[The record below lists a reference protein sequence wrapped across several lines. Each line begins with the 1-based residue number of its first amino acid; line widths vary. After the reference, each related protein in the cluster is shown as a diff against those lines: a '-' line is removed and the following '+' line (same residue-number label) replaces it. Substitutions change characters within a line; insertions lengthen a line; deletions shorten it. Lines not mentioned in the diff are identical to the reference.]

1 MCIQLLQYTLLD
13 GSQSLGTTLSF
24 TFRHPLSSSSCP
36 VIEIPVFPIL
46 FQWSYSQVFIPARM
60 PSFSSLLKRSRPK
73 RKAEHDNI
81 ANVDTSKKDRA
92 SRRLPTRGD
101 FFRSFLGRTRS
112 SAGPRPGAD
121 EDIQNKQAPLQ
132 SPTQGKAGNVATPTS
147 DPNKPLPPPP
157 PFNDSESAKQPVKA
171 DIQLKRIIQP
181 LTLADI
187 HKLFSG
193 APQFFVRSE
202 GHHAGAPHP
211 SVAFPWNEELEIRDL
226 SDHGQIEEKAWG
238 CVTTTPHII
247 RKQKRDAVVEQATE
261 ENGNKTPHFVPRCKE
276 RPNMLSMQGL
286 ERGTVGFQ
294 AALEVAVA
302 DALHE
307 DKPHQDEKTLQSLR
321 VKFLKGKK
329 RGLRPL
335 SEASVVSKLT
345 EMGLAYHAK
354 PPVSKTSVE
363 MYTELFTQVLFPPTR
378 VTDADDPTSFHV
390 QIETLVSVLTEPGI
404 WVDFSNVEWRIRLG
418 QTLWGPSYQPDQ
430 EEEVDVDGEEEEHR
444 HESQQFWLLLQILLS
459 CELVVRLDAV
469 SRSARQDPGL
479 ITAEEIQRFERDV
492 TRPVKWS
499 LLLARLWLENIKIT
513 QSVNQ
518 PSEQYPPEHE
528 KRPSGWLSSIKQAV
542 TPQHEEFDPIT
553 SHTIDFQGRRQKR
566 QINGL
571 IRFSRKMR
579 WPGAERIAEKFAMDL
594 EKGSDGTGSTLSDRA
609 SQAGTS
615 LSMTTQR
622 SSYFAGI
629 GRLRRGLTM
638 GGQPNMFHPSGWL
651 SKSYLTGLIL
661 PGEGLSHLMMSTL
674 LENDEVA
681 VARLGGDANLYG
693 GFVYSGQSFWST
705 ACIIGRVLAAGKGA
719 SECMGWLSSP
729 IKPKRVVEGWVS
741 VDVELEPRSD
751 GEEGPHAARIWKKST
766 VERESHVLGDGDART
781 ILPGDFTLPPAD
793 VPDPVNLEV
802 NLESLDLFTGLDSA
816 ESSPLEEDEPGVETA
831 GKPNIRTYSA
841 MLQFTVKPSDE
852 PTKSMNFALIYDV
865 QFVTAHPC
873 VPSLHTQLIQSS
885 TNPGSPAVQLD
896 SASSGPH
903 TLFTGHALH
912 KSYNFS
918 RHTLSSVVFP
928 SPAAPPPLL
937 SLHTSST
944 EIFVIDCTEPDPP
957 EVAALDAHPAQSAY
971 VSRKRRF
978 GSDLEMLTR
987 AWCAEKGYNALVSRK
1002 GRNCIA
1008 CSIREARALS
1018 WKIVL
1023 RFG

>member
-1 MCIQLLQYTLLD
+1 
-13 GSQSLGTTLSF
+13 
-24 TFRHPLSSSSCP
+24 
-36 VIEIPVFPIL
+36 
-46 FQWSYSQVFIPARM
+46 M
-60 PSFSSLLKRSRPK
+60 PSFSSLLKRSRTK
-73 RKAEHDNI
+73 REAEQPPQPVATRDNTARDI
-81 ANVDTSKKDRA
+81 VTRDKVANVNTSGKDRA
-92 SRRLPTRGD
+92 SRRLSTRGD
-101 FFRSFLGRTRS
+101 FFRGFLNRTRS
-112 SAGPRPGAD
+112 SAGPRPEAD
-121 EDIQNKQAPLQ
+121 GDAQIKKTTLQA
-132 SPTQGKAGNVATPTS
+132 PTQGKGSNVATPTS

-157 PFNDSESAKQPVKA
+157 PFNESESAQAPVKA
-171 DIQLKRIIQP
+171 GIQLKRIIQP
-181 LTLADI
+181 LTLSDI

-247 RKQKRDAVVEQATE
+247 REQKRDAVVEQATE
-261 ENGNKTPHFVPRCKE
+261 ENGDKTPHFVPRCKE

-307 DKPHQDEKTLQSLR
+307 DTPHQDEKALHLLR

-345 EMGLAYHAK
+345 EMGLLYHEK

-430 EEEVDVDGEEEEHR
+430 EEEGIVDGEEEEHR

-459 CELVVRLDAV
+459 CELVIRLDAV
-469 SRSARQDPGL
+469 SRSAQQDPWL

-513 QSVNQ
+513 QSVKQ
-518 PSEQYPPEHE
+518 QSEQQPEHE
-528 KRPSGWLSSIKQAV
+528 RRPSGWLSSIKQAV
-542 TPQHEEFDPIT
+542 TPQHEEFDTID
-553 SHTIDFQGRRQKR
+553 SHTIEFRGRRQKR

-579 WPGAERIAEKFAMDL
+579 WPGAERIAEKFAIDL
-594 EKGSDGTGSTLSDRA
+594 EKGSDGIGRIPTVPA
-609 SQAGTS
+609 PQAGTS
-615 LSMTTQR
+615 LTMTTQR

-629 GRLRRGLTM
+629 GRPGIRRGLTF
-638 GGQPNMFHPSGWL
+638 GGPPNMFHPSGWL

-681 VARLGGDANLYG
+681 VARLGGDPNLYG

-729 IKPKRVVEGWVS
+729 IQPKGVVEGWVS

-751 GEEGPHAARIWKKST
+751 GEEGSHAARIWKKST

-802 NLESLDLFTGLDSA
+802 KLESLDLFTGLDSA
-816 ESSPLEEDEPGVETA
+816 ESSPINEDGPS
-831 GKPNIRTYSA
+831 GKTTDHPNIRTYSA
-841 MLQFTVKPSDE
+841 MLQFTIKPSDE
-852 PTKSMNFALIYDV
+852 PTKSMNLSLTYDV

-873 VPSLHTQLIQSS
+873 VPSLHTRLIQSS
-885 TNPGSPAVQLD
+885 TSPGFQAAQLD
-896 SASSGPH
+896 TKSSGPH

-918 RHTLSSVVFP
+918 RHTLSSVVFA

-937 SLHTSST
+937 SLHSSST
-944 EIFVIDCTEPDPP
+944 EVFVIDCTEPDPP
-957 EVAALDAHPAQSAY
+957 EVATMDTHPAQSAY

-978 GSDLEMLTR
+978 GSDLEMLAR

>member
-1 MCIQLLQYTLLD
+1 
-13 GSQSLGTTLSF
+13 
-24 TFRHPLSSSSCP
+24 
-36 VIEIPVFPIL
+36 
-46 FQWSYSQVFIPARM
+46 M

-73 RKAEHDNI
+73 RKAEQPPQTVETSDNTARDNVTRDNI
-81 ANVDTSKKDRA
+81 ANVDTNKKDRS
-92 SRRLPTRGD
+92 SRRLSTRGD

-112 SAGPRPGAD
+112 STGPRPGAD
-121 EDIQNKQAPLQ
+121 GDVQNKQTPLQ
-132 SPTQGKAGNVATPTS
+132 SPTQGKATPAS

-157 PFNDSESAKQPVKA
+157 PFNDSESTKQPVKSG
-171 DIQLKRIIQP
+171 IQLKRIIQP
-181 LTLADI
+181 LTLSDI

-247 RKQKRDAVVEQATE
+247 RKQKGDAVVEQATE
-261 ENGNKTPHFVPRCKE
+261 EKENKTPHFVPRCKE

-302 DALHE
+302 DALHD
-307 DKPHQDEKTLQSLR
+307 DKPHEDEKTLQSLR

-363 MYTELFTQVLFPPTR
+363 MYTELFTQVSFPPTR
-378 VTDADDPTSFHV
+378 VTDDDDPTSFHV

-459 CELVVRLDAV
+459 SELVVRLDAV
-469 SRSARQDPGL
+469 SRSAQQDPGL

-513 QSVNQ
+513 QSVQQ
-518 PSEQYPPEHE
+518 PSEQQPPEHE
-528 KRPSGWLSSIKQAV
+528 KRHTGWLSSIKQAV
-542 TPQHEEFDPIT
+542 TPQHEEFDLIAL
-553 SHTIDFQGRRQKR
+553 HTVDFQGRRQRR

-579 WPGAERIAEKFAMDL
+579 WPGAERIAEKFAIDL

-629 GRLRRGLTM
+629 GRPGIRRGLSM
-638 GGQPNMFHPSGWL
+638 GGKPNMFHPSGWL

-729 IKPKRVVEGWVS
+729 VKPKGVVEGWVS

-781 ILPGDFTLPPAD
+781 ILPGDFTLPRAD

-816 ESSPLEEDEPGVETA
+816 ESSPLEEDGPGVETA
-831 GKPNIRTYSA
+831 DKPNVRTYSA

-852 PTKSMNFALIYDV
+852 PTKSMNFALTYDV

-873 VPSLHTQLIQSS
+873 VPSLHTRLVQSS
-885 TNPGSPAVQLD
+885 TNPGSPAAQLD
-896 SASSGPH
+896 STSSGPH

-918 RHTLSSVVFP
+918 RHTLSSVVFA

-957 EVAALDAHPAQSAY
+957 EVEALDAHPAQSAH

-978 GSDLEMLTR
+978 GSDLEMLAR

>member
-1 MCIQLLQYTLLD
+1 M
-13 GSQSLGTTLSF
+13 
-24 TFRHPLSSSSCP
+24 PL
-36 VIEIPVFPIL
+36 
-46 FQWSYSQVFIPARM
+46 
-60 PSFSSLLKRSRPK
+60 FSSLLRRSRKK
-73 RKAEHDNI
+73 REAEQPPEIETRDNV
-81 ANVDTSKKDRA
+81 ARDNVADVDNTSRKNRA
-92 SRRLPTRGD
+92 SRRLSTRGD
-101 FFRSFLGRTRS
+101 FFRSFLNRTRS
-112 SAGPRPGAD
+112 VEGPRPGAD
-121 EDIQNKQAPLQ
+121 GGIQNKQTISQ
-132 SPTQGKAGNVATPTS
+132 SPAQGKTTS

-157 PFNDSESAKQPVKA
+157 PFRDSESAKQPVKA
-171 DIQLKRIIQP
+171 GIQLKRIIQP

-226 SDHGQIEEKAWG
+226 SDHGQIEEGAWG

-247 RKQKRDAVVEQATE
+247 RKQQRDAVMEQAAD
-261 ENGNKTPHFVPRCKE
+261 ENGNTTPHFIPRCKE

-307 DKPHQDEKTLQSLR
+307 DKPHQDEKALHSLR

-329 RGLRPL
+329 NGLRPL

-345 EMGLAYHAK
+345 AMGSSYHEI

-363 MYTELFTQVLFPPTR
+363 MYMELFTQVLFPPTR
-378 VTDADDPTSFHV
+378 VTDVDDPTSFHV
-390 QIETLVSVLTEPGI
+390 QIETLVGVLTEPDI

-430 EEEVDVDGEEEEHR
+430 EEEVNIDGEEEEHR

-469 SRSARQDPGL
+469 SRSAQQEPGL

-513 QSVNQ
+513 QSVQQ
-518 PSEQYPPEHE
+518 PTEQHPSGHE
-528 KRPSGWLSSIKQAV
+528 RRASGWLSSIKQAV
-542 TPQHEEFDPIT
+542 TPQHEELDPIH
-553 SHTIDFQGRRQKR
+553 SHTIEFHGRRQKR

-571 IRFSRKMR
+571 IRFARKIR
-579 WPGAERIAEKFAMDL
+579 WPGAERIEEKFAIEL
-594 EKGSDGTGSTLSDRA
+594 GKGTDSIASTPSDRA
-609 SQAGTS
+609 SQPGTS

-629 GRLRRGLTM
+629 GRPGIRRGLSL
-638 GGQPNMFHPSGWL
+638 GGPPNMFHPSGWL

-674 LENDEVA
+674 LESDEVA
-681 VARLGGDANLYG
+681 VARLEGDANLYG
-693 GFVYSGQSFWST
+693 GFVYAGQSFWST

-729 IKPKRVVEGWVS
+729 VKPKGVVEGWVS

-751 GEEGPHAARIWKKST
+751 GEEGPHSARIWKKST

-802 NLESLDLFTGLDSA
+802 KLESLDLFTGLDSA
-816 ESSPLEEDEPGVETA
+816 ESSPINEDGQGMEPTDQ
-831 GKPNIRTYSA
+831 PNIRTYSA
-841 MLQFTVKPSDE
+841 MLQFTIKPSE
-852 PTKSMNFALIYDV
+852 GPIKSMNFALTYDV

-873 VPSLHTQLIQSS
+873 VPSLHTRLIQSATS
-885 TNPGSPAVQLD
+885 PGSQAAQLD
-896 SASSGPH
+896 NTSSGPH

-918 RHTLSSVVFP
+918 RHSLSSVVFA

-937 SLHTSST
+937 SLHTSSI

-957 EVAALDAHPAQSAY
+957 EVATMDAHPAQSAY

-978 GSDLEMLTR
+978 GSDLEMLAR

>member
-1 MCIQLLQYTLLD
+1 
-13 GSQSLGTTLSF
+13 
-24 TFRHPLSSSSCP
+24 
-36 VIEIPVFPIL
+36 
-46 FQWSYSQVFIPARM
+46 M
-60 PSFSSLLKRSRPK
+60 PSFSSLLKRSRTK
-73 RKAEHDNI
+73 REAEQPPETTETRDDAARDDVTRDNI
-81 ANVDTSKKDRA
+81 ANVDNSKKDRA
-92 SRRLPTRGD
+92 SRRLSTRGD
-101 FFRSFLGRTRS
+101 FFRSFLSRTRS
-112 SAGPRPGAD
+112 AASPRAEAD
-121 EDIQNKQAPLQ
+121 GDIKTKQTTPA
-132 SPTQGKAGNVATPTS
+132 QGKAGNLASPTS

-157 PFNDSESAKQPVKA
+157 PFNHTESVKQPVKA
-171 DIQLKRIIQP
+171 GIQLKRIIQP
-181 LTLADI
+181 LTLPDI

-226 SDHGQIEEKAWG
+226 SDHGQIEDEAWG

-247 RKQKRDAVVEQATE
+247 RKQKGDVIVEGATE
-261 ENGNKTPHFVPRCKE
+261 ENGKKIPHFVPRCKE

-307 DKPHQDEKTLQSLR
+307 EKSHLDEKTIRSLR
-321 VKFLKGKK
+321 AKFLKEKK
-329 RGLRPL
+329 RGLKPL

-345 EMGLAYHAK
+345 EMGLSYHEK
-354 PPVSKTSVE
+354 PAVTKTSVE

-430 EEEVDVDGEEEEHR
+430 DEQYQVGGEEEEHR

-469 SRSARQDPGL
+469 SREAQQDPRL
-479 ITAEEIQRFERDV
+479 ITVEEIQRFEKDV

-499 LLLARLWLENIKIT
+499 LLLARLWLENIQIT
-513 QSVNQ
+513 QAAKPSEQQ
-518 PSEQYPPEHE
+518 PSEHE
-528 KRPSGWLSSIKQAV
+528 RRSGWLSSIKQAV
-542 TPQHEEFDPIT
+542 TPQHEEVDPIHA
-553 SHTIDFQGRRQKR
+553 HTIEFHGRRQKR

-571 IRFSRKMR
+571 LRFSRKMR
-579 WPGAERIAEKFAMDL
+579 WPEAERIAEKFAIDL
-594 EKGSDGTGSTLSDRA
+594 GKGSESTANTPANRA
-609 SQAGTS
+609 PQTGTS

-629 GRLRRGLTM
+629 GRPGIRRGLTF
-638 GGQPNMFHPSGWL
+638 GGPPNMFHPSGWL

-729 IKPKRVVEGWVS
+729 IKPKGVVEGWVS

-751 GEEGPHAARIWKKST
+751 GEEGSHAARIWKKST

-781 ILPGDFTLPPAD
+781 ILPGDFTLPPPD
-793 VPDPVNLEV
+793 VPDPVNMEV
-802 NLESLDLFTGLDSA
+802 VLESLDLFTGLDSA
-816 ESSPLEEDEPGVETA
+816 ESTPINENGPGVNSA
-831 GKPNIRTYSA
+831 DHPKIRTYSA
-841 MLQFTVKPSDE
+841 MLQFTVKPSDQS
-852 PTKSMNFALIYDV
+852 TRSMNFALTYDV

-873 VPSLHTQLIQSS
+873 VPSLHTRLIQSS
-885 TNPGSPAVQLD
+885 TSPGQHAAQLD
-896 SASSGPH
+896 STSSGPH

-918 RHTLSSVVFP
+918 RHTLSSVVFA
-928 SPAAPPPLL
+928 SPASPPPLL

-957 EVAALDAHPAQSAY
+957 EVATMDAHPAQSAY

-978 GSDLEMLTR
+978 GSDLEMLAR

>member
-1 MCIQLLQYTLLD
+1 
-13 GSQSLGTTLSF
+13 
-24 TFRHPLSSSSCP
+24 
-36 VIEIPVFPIL
+36 
-46 FQWSYSQVFIPARM
+46 M
-60 PSFSSLLKRSRPK
+60 PSFSSLLKRSRKK
-73 RKAEHDNI
+73 REAELPPQTVEIRDNTARDNVARDNI
-81 ANVDTSKKDRA
+81 ANVDNTRKDRA
-92 SRRLPTRGD
+92 SRRLSTRGD
-101 FFRSFLGRTRS
+101 FFRSFLNRTRS
-112 SAGPRPGAD
+112 AAGTRPEADGAV
-121 EDIQNKQAPLQ
+121 QNKQTTLQ

-157 PFNDSESAKQPVKA
+157 PFGDSDSAKQPVKA
-171 DIQLKRIIQP
+171 GIQLKRIIQP
-181 LTLADI
+181 LTLSDI

-247 RKQKRDAVVEQATE
+247 RKQKGGAVVERPTE
-261 ENGNKTPHFVPRCKE
+261 ENENKTPHFVPRCKE

-307 DKPHQDEKTLQSLR
+307 DKPREDEKALQSHR

-345 EMGLAYHAK
+345 EMGLLYHEK

-430 EEEVDVDGEEEEHR
+430 EAELDVDGEEKEHR

-459 CELVVRLDAV
+459 CELVIRLDAV
-469 SRSARQDPGL
+469 SRSAQQDPWL

-513 QSVNQ
+513 QSVKQ
-518 PSEQYPPEHE
+518 PSEQQPSEHG
-528 KRPSGWLSSIKQAV
+528 RRHSGWLSSIKQAV
-542 TPQHEEFDPIT
+542 TPQHEEFDTID
-553 SHTIDFQGRRQKR
+553 SHTIEFHGRRQKR

-579 WPGAERIAEKFAMDL
+579 WPGAERIAEKFALDL
-594 EKGSDGTGSTLSDRA
+594 EKGSDGIERTPADPA

-629 GRLRRGLTM
+629 GRPGIRRGLSL
-638 GGQPNMFHPSGWL
+638 GGPPNMFHPSGWL

-661 PGEGLSHLMMSTL
+661 PGEGLSHLLMSTL

-681 VARLGGDANLYG
+681 VARLGGDPNLYG

-729 IKPKRVVEGWVS
+729 IQPKGVVEGWVS

-751 GEEGPHAARIWKKST
+751 GEEGPHAARIWKKSI

-781 ILPGDFTLPPAD
+781 ILPGDFTLPPPD
-793 VPDPVNLEV
+793 VPDPANLEV

-816 ESSPLEEDEPGVETA
+816 ESSPVNEDGPGVETTDRP
-831 GKPNIRTYSA
+831 KIRTYSA

-852 PTKSMNFALIYDV
+852 PTKSMNFALTYDV

-873 VPSLHTQLIQSS
+873 VPSLHTRLIQSS
-885 TNPGSPAVQLD
+885 TSSGSPAAQLD
-896 SASSGPH
+896 SASPGPH

-918 RHTLSSVVFP
+918 RHTLSSVVFA
-928 SPAAPPPLL
+928 SPASPPPLL

-957 EVAALDAHPAQSAY
+957 EVATMDAHPAQSAY

-978 GSDLEMLTR
+978 GSDLEMLAR

>member
-1 MCIQLLQYTLLD
+1 
-13 GSQSLGTTLSF
+13 
-24 TFRHPLSSSSCP
+24 
-36 VIEIPVFPIL
+36 
-46 FQWSYSQVFIPARM
+46 M
-60 PSFSSLLKRSRPK
+60 PSFSSLLKRSRTK
-73 RKAEHDNI
+73 RKAEQPLQPVETSDNTARDDVTRDNI
-81 ANVDTSKKDRA
+81 ANVDTSKKDRT
-92 SRRLPTRGD
+92 SRRLSTRGD

-121 EDIQNKQAPLQ
+121 GDVQNK
-132 SPTQGKAGNVATPTS
+132 V
-147 DPNKPLPPPP
+147 
-157 PFNDSESAKQPVKA
+157 
-171 DIQLKRIIQP
+171 
-181 LTLADI
+181 
-187 HKLFSG
+187 
-193 APQFFVRSE
+193 
-202 GHHAGAPHP
+202 
-211 SVAFPWNEELEIRDL
+211 
-226 SDHGQIEEKAWG
+226 
-238 CVTTTPHII
+238 C
-247 RKQKRDAVVEQATE
+247 
-261 ENGNKTPHFVPRCKE
+261 
-276 RPNMLSMQGL
+276 L

-307 DKPHQDEKTLQSLR
+307 DKPHEDEKTLQSLR

-354 PPVSKTSVE
+354 PPVSKTSAE
-363 MYTELFTQVLFPPTR
+363 MYTELFTQILFPPTR

-430 EEEVDVDGEEEEHR
+430 EEEVNVDGEEEEHR

-513 QSVNQ
+513 QSVQQ
-518 PSEQYPPEHE
+518 PSEQQPPEHE

-542 TPQHEEFDPIT
+542 TPQHEEFDPIA

-579 WPGAERIAEKFAMDL
+579 WPGAERIAEKFATDL
-594 EKGSDGTGSTLSDRA
+594 EKGSDGAGSTLSDRA

-629 GRLRRGLTM
+629 GRPGIRRGLSM
-638 GGQPNMFHPSGWL
+638 GGPPNMFHPSGWL

-729 IKPKRVVEGWVS
+729 IKPKGVVEGWVS
-741 VDVELEPRSD
+741 VNVELEPRSD

-816 ESSPLEEDEPGVETA
+816 ESSPLEEDGPGIEA
-831 GKPNIRTYSA
+831 AEKPKVRTYSA

-852 PTKSMNFALIYDV
+852 PTKSMNFALTYDV

-873 VPSLHTQLIQSS
+873 VPSLHTRLIQSI
-885 TNPGSPAVQLD
+885 
-896 SASSGPH
+896 
-903 TLFTGHALH
+903 
-912 KSYNFS
+912 
-918 RHTLSSVVFP
+918 
-928 SPAAPPPLL
+928 
-937 SLHTSST
+937 

-957 EVAALDAHPAQSAY
+957 EVAALDAHPAQSAH

-978 GSDLEMLTR
+978 GSDLEMLAR

>member
-1 MCIQLLQYTLLD
+1 
-13 GSQSLGTTLSF
+13 
-24 TFRHPLSSSSCP
+24 
-36 VIEIPVFPIL
+36 
-46 FQWSYSQVFIPARM
+46 M
-60 PSFSSLLKRSRPK
+60 PSFSSLLKRSRKK
-73 RKAEHDNI
+73 REAEQLRPQTVEARDDT
-81 ANVDTSKKDRA
+81 AREDVTRDDVTNVGNNRKDRA
-92 SRRLPTRGD
+92 SRRLSTRGD
-101 FFRSFLGRTRS
+101 FFRSFLSRTRS
-112 SAGPRPGAD
+112 SASPRPDAD
-121 EDIQNKQAPLQ
+121 GDIQNKQTALQ
-132 SPTQGKAGNVATPTS
+132 SPTTAKAGNVATPTS

-157 PFNDSESAKQPVKA
+157 PFGDSESAKQPVKA
-171 DIQLKRIIQP
+171 GIQLKRIIQP
-181 LTLADI
+181 LTLSDI

-226 SDHGQIEEKAWG
+226 SDHGQIEEAAWG

-247 RKQKRDAVVEQATE
+247 RKQKRDAVADQTTE
-261 ENGNKTPHFVPRCKE
+261 ENGNKTPHFTPRCKE

-307 DKPHQDEKTLQSLR
+307 DKPDEDEKTLHSLR
-321 VKFLKGKK
+321 AKFLKGKK
-329 RGLRPL
+329 HGLRPL

-345 EMGLAYHAK
+345 ELGSSYHAK
-354 PPVSKTSVE
+354 PPISKTSVE

-390 QIETLVSVLTEPGI
+390 QIETLVGVLTEPGI

-418 QTLWGPSYQPDQ
+418 QTLWGPSYQPNH
-430 EEEVDVDGEEEEHR
+430 EEVNVDDEEEEEEHR

-459 CELVVRLDAV
+459 CELVIRLDAV

-479 ITAEEIQRFERDV
+479 ITVEEIQRFERDV

-513 QSVNQ
+513 HSVEQQSEQQ
-518 PSEQYPPEHE
+518 PSAHE
-528 KRPSGWLSSIKQAV
+528 GRHSGWLSSIKQAV
-542 TPQHEEFDPIT
+542 TPHHEEFNPIH
-553 SHTIDFQGRRQKR
+553 SHTIEFHGRRQKR

-579 WPGAERIAEKFAMDL
+579 WPGAERIAEKFATNL
-594 EKGSDGTGSTLSDRA
+594 EKGSDSMGSTPTDA
-609 SQAGTS
+609 TPQTVTS

-629 GRLRRGLTM
+629 GRPGIRRGLTL
-638 GGQPNMFHPSGWL
+638 GGPPNMFHPSGWL

-681 VARLGGDANLYG
+681 VGRLGGDANLYG

-729 IKPKRVVEGWVS
+729 IQPKGVVEGWVS
-741 VDVELEPRSD
+741 VEVELEPRSD

-802 NLESLDLFTGLDSA
+802 TLESLDLFTGLDSA
-816 ESSPLEEDEPGVETA
+816 HSSPVDEHAPGVEPI
-831 GKPNIRTYSA
+831 GRPNIRTYSA

-852 PTKSMNFALIYDV
+852 PTKSMNFALTYDV
-865 QFVTAHPC
+865 QFVTAHP
-873 VPSLHTQLIQSS
+873 
-885 TNPGSPAVQLD
+885 
-896 SASSGPH
+896 
-903 TLFTGHALH
+903 
-912 KSYNFS
+912 
-918 RHTLSSVVFP
+918 
-928 SPAAPPPLL
+928 
-937 SLHTSST
+937 
-944 EIFVIDCTEPDPP
+944 
-957 EVAALDAHPAQSAY
+957 VA
-971 VSRKRRF
+971 
-978 GSDLEMLTR
+978 
-987 AWCAEKGYNALVSRK
+987 
-1002 GRNCIA
+1002 GRTT
-1008 CSIREARALS
+1008 
-1018 WKIVL
+1018 
-1023 RFG
+1023 